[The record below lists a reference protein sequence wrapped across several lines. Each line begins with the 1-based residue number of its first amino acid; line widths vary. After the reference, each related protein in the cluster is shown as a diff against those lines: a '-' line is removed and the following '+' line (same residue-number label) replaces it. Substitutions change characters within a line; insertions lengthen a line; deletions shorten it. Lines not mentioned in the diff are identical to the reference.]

1 MISPKSF
8 NISRETFFFA
18 KEKKVCKSEDRVLYK
33 LLLKELI
40 YQREYSPLLGSK
52 VELWRVA
59 NSMVKFACESKENTE
74 AHLAEQSINTHN
86 AV

>member
-18 KEKKVCKSEDRVLYK
+18 KEKEVCKSEDTVLYK

-40 YQREYSPLLGSK
+40 YQRE
-52 VELWRVA
+52 
-59 NSMVKFACESKENTE
+59 
-74 AHLAEQSINTHN
+74 
-86 AV
+86 